1 MFTRVVR
8 LESAQQVANV
18 VARRFMQKTTE
29 LLGSREEVHVCL
41 TGGGTA
47 DLVYE
52 RFADLS
58 AETKLDLGRLHLW
71 WGDERFV
78 AATDPDRNSL
88 QAISRLGR
96 TLPIQSAR
104 IHMMAA
110 RDGRADPHDSASEY
124 AAELGKTRF
133 DLTFLGMGPDGHV
146 ASIFPGHP
154 SFESTSRSV
163 IGVTDSPKPPSE
175 RISLTIPT
183 LNRSEEIWFI
193 VTGTGKADALLRALG
208 GDKTLPASHAHG
220 QQATYWFIDDAAASK
235 LPPRY
240 VCPL

>member
-1 MFTRVVR
+1 MFTRVVVFASPQEVADTVAHKF
-8 LESAQQVANV
+8 LERV
-18 VARRFMQKTTE
+18 VD
-29 LLGSREEVHVCL
+29 LLGTRDEVQVCL

-52 RFADLS
+52 RFADLA
-58 AETKLDLGRLHLW
+58 AEAKLDLGRLHLW

-88 QAISRLGR
+88 QALSRLGR

-110 RDGRADPHDSASEY
+110 RDGRADPHDCASEY
-124 AAELGKTRF
+124 AAELGDTHF

-154 SFESTSRSV
+154 SFDATSRAV
-163 IGVTDSPKPPSE
+163 IGVTESPKPPSE

-183 LNRSEEIWFI
+183 LNRSDEIWFI
-193 VTGTGKADALLRALG
+193 VTGTGKADALLRVLE
-208 GDKTLPASHAHG
+208 GDESLPASHAHG
-220 QQATYWFIDDAAASK
+220 QQATYWFVDQAVASK
-235 LPPRY
+235 LPARY

>member
-8 LESAQQVANV
+8 LASAQQVANV
-18 VARRFMQKTTE
+18 VAHRFMEKIAG
-29 LLGSREEVHVCL
+29 LLESRDEVHVCL
-41 TGGGTA
+41 TGGSTA

-52 RFADLS
+52 HFADLS
-58 AETKLDLGRLHLW
+58 AEARLDLGRLHLW

-110 RDGRADPHDSASEY
+110 RDGRADPYDSASEY
-124 AAELGKTRF
+124 AAELGGTRF
-133 DLTFLGMGPDGHV
+133 DLTFLGMGADGHV

-183 LNRSEEIWFI
+183 LNRSDEVWFI
-193 VTGTGKADALLRALG
+193 VTGAGKADALIRALD
-208 GDKTLPASHAHG
+208 GDESLPASRVHG
-220 QQATYWFIDDAAASK
+220 QQATYWFVDDAAASK

-240 VCPL
+240 ACPL

>member
-8 LESAQQVANV
+8 LTSAQQVADV
-18 VARRFMQKTTE
+18 VAHRFMARITE
-29 LLGSREEVHVCL
+29 LLEGHDDVHVCL

-58 AETKLDLGRLHLW
+58 AEAKLDLGRLHLW

-124 AAELGKTRF
+124 AAELGETRF
-133 DLTFLGMGPDGHV
+133 DVTFLGMGPDGHV

-154 SFESTSRSV
+154 SFDSTSRSV
-163 IGVTDSPKPPSE
+163 IGVTDSPKLPSE

-183 LNRSEEIWFI
+183 LNRSDEVWFI
-193 VTGTGKADALLRALG
+193 VTGTGKADALIRTFD
-208 GDKTLPASHAHG
+208 GDESLPASHVHG
-220 QQATYWFIDDAAASK
+220 QQATYWFVDDAAASK

-240 VCPL
+240 ACPL